1 MHKTII
7 SHFYNERYL
16 LPWWLEHHKKYFD
29 HGIMID
35 YASTDNSLNIIRQI
49 CPEWTVIS
57 SRNQFFD
64 AKLIDDEV
72 SDIESTVSGWKTCLN
87 TTEFLV
93 GDYSLLNNSTD
104 HEIRVPCFIMV
115 DNQPDNQPN
124 YSRPL
129 IEQKHHGIHYH
140 GRDPLARRPR
150 LIHNKNRVDYPLGRH
165 YPDYNTEAL
174 KVLWYGWSP
183 FNSKTLD
190 RKLQIQ
196 NRIPESDKARGFGT
210 QHIADQH
217 KLNTIFYKDYF
228 PFAVDLKSEYK

>member
-7 SHFYNERYL
+7 SHFYNEEYL

-35 YASTDNSLNIIRQI
+35 YASTDNSVNLIRQI

-87 TTEFLV
+87 TTEFLI
-93 GDYSLLNNSTD
+93 GDYSIMNDRAES
-104 HEIRVPCFIMV
+104 EIRVPCFIMV

-124 YSRPL
+124 YSKPL
-129 IEQKHHGIHYH
+129 IEQKHHGIHYR

-165 YPDYNTEAL
+165 YPGYNTEAL

-196 NRIPESDKARGFGT
+196 NRIPESDKVRGFGT

-228 PFAVDLKSEYK
+228 PFAVDLKSDYK

>member
-35 YASTDNSLNIIRQI
+35 YASIDNSANIIRQI
-49 CPEWTVIS
+49 CPEWTVIN

-93 GDYSLLNNSTD
+93 GDYSIMNNSTD
-104 HEIRVPCFIMV
+104 QEIRVPCFIMV
-115 DNQPDNQPN
+115 DNQPEIQPV
-124 YSRPL
+124 YDKPL
-129 IEQKHHGIHYH
+129 IEQKYHGIHYH

-150 LIHNKNRVDYPLGRH
+150 LIHNKNRIEYPLGRH

-183 FNSKTLD
+183 FNSKTLN

-196 NRIPESDKARGFGT
+196 NRIPESDKARGFGS
-210 QHIADQH
+210 QHIADEY
-217 KLNTIFYKDYF
+217 KLNAIFYKDYF
-228 PFAVDLKSEYK
+228 PFAINLKSEI

>member
-64 AKLIDDEV
+64 AKLIDEEV
-72 SDIESTVSGWKTCLN
+72 SDIESAVSGWKTCLN

-124 YSRPL
+124 YSKSL

-174 KVLWYGWSP
+174 NVLWYGWSP
-183 FNSKTLD
+183 FNIKTLD

-196 NRIPESDKARGFGT
+196 NRIPESDKARGFGS
-210 QHIADQH
+210 QHIADEE
-217 KLNTIFYKDYF
+217 KLNVTFRSKYF
-228 PFAVDLKSEYK
+228 PFAINLKSEI

>member
-57 SRNQFFD
+57 SRNKFFD
-64 AKLIDDEV
+64 AKLIDEEV
-72 SDIESTVSGWKTCLN
+72 SDIESAVSGWKNCLN

-93 GDYSLLNNSTD
+93 GDYSIMNDKAES
-104 HEIRVPCFIMV
+104 EIMVPCLIMV
-115 DNQPDNQPN
+115 DNLPDNQPN
-124 YSRPL
+124 YSKPL

-140 GRDPLARRPR
+140 GRDP
-150 LIHNKNRVDYPLGRH
+150 
-165 YPDYNTEAL
+165 
-174 KVLWYGWSP
+174 
-183 FNSKTLD
+183 
-190 RKLQIQ
+190 
-196 NRIPESDKARGFGT
+196 
-210 QHIADQH
+210 
-217 KLNTIFYKDYF
+217 
-228 PFAVDLKSEYK
+228 